1 MIREVII
8 LKGGRDAE
16 PRDCPAS
23 GDGAVDGVVDDP
35 PVRGSGIDLAVA

>member
-23 GDGAVDGVVDDP
+23 GDGAVDGVVDGA
-35 PVRGSGIDLAVA
+35 VRKVVGI